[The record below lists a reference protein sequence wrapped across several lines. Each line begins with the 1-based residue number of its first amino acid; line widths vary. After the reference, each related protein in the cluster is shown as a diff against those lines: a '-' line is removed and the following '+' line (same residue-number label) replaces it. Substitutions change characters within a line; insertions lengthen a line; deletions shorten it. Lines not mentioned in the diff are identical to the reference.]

1 MTMLKEHQKAPDF
14 ALPDQDGKKH
24 KLSDYKGQWV
34 LIYFY
39 PKDDTPGCTTE
50 ACTLRDNFPSFKKL
64 KIQVFGISIDSVAS
78 HNKFAKKYKLP
89 FILLADEDKKVVQ
102 KYGVWQEKSMY
113 GKKYMGTLRNSYL
126 ISPDGKIAKIY
137 EKVKPANHAEE
148 VLADIK
154 EFSK

>member
-1 MTMLKEHQKAPDF
+1 MLKELQKAPDF
-14 ALPDQDGKKH
+14 ALQDQDGKKH

-50 ACTLRDNFPSFKKL
+50 ACALRDNFPSFKKL

-78 HNKFAKKYKLP
+78 HNKFATKYKLP
-89 FILLADEDKKVVQ
+89 FTLLSDEDKKVVE

-113 GKKYMGTLRNSYL
+113 GRKYMGTLRNSYL
-126 ISPDGKIAKIY
+126 INPEGKIAKIY

-154 EFSK
+154 KLS